1 MHPASIRMPRNFS
14 ISLMSPLRI
23 LAIASLGI
31 TAALAQEPPLP
42 PGIDPSQLGENAT
55 NGDDAGANGID
66 APRPPVVVRP
76 ANFNPDIPLGENL
89 IIEDIIEP
97 KLSGNEL
104 AGLYRAYT
112 GRRVIVSAAAAQA
125 EFAFVQDSSPEDP
138 LSYQEASDLIR
149 KAAAIENFIFV
160 PDGTDENLDYLTL
173 ATGGIRPSSIGID
186 VYTEEDALP
195 EGGIVISY
203 IMSFDHIKPE
213 NAVNAFQQ
221 VVGQFGAF
229 GSIAPIPNTA
239 SVVITE
245 NTTLIRKLID
255 LKREIDKPSAQVA
268 TRFIHVQ
275 YADVTELAATLNEL
289 LNAQQQTQTIAGIQR
304 ADAAPAPPPVDG
316 APAVAA
322 SGGGGSET
330 GGQAGETTP
339 VQIIPDPRT
348 SRIFAMGRPVDLVF
362 VEALISEFDTQTD
375 NRTFLRRKLRFLTVS
390 EFLPIAGDALTRAF
404 TGTGDAGGGA
414 TTGTRGQSNRAGGG
428 ATSGIDPQQGNFG
441 GQAGGRIGGAGGSG
455 TTRGNVLGNPNI
467 SSAPESLLVGRT
479 LLVADNI
486 TNSVIVQGPP
496 SGIEIVERL
505 LDQLDVKADQVMIS
519 TVFGQLSLGNGIET
533 GIDYLYQG
541 GDVTGRGGAGQGP
554 SLPIG
559 RFIPAIP
566 AIPAI
571 GVIGDPDFQ
580 PAVPGRPAVG
590 TPFARG
596 EFAGGPGLRMYGRIG
611 DLNIYLR
618 ALQSKSNFTVLSRP
632 SIFTS
637 NNQRG
642 TISSGRRIAVPTNSN
657 SFSAGGV
664 STNIEYRDVVLK
676 LEVIPLINDENT
688 VTLQIALVSDDVIG
702 QSDPIEGIGTVPIIG
717 TREILTTVT
726 VPNNETVVLGGLI
739 TTNEEDSMSGI
750 PILSSIPGIG
760 RLFSSKSQ
768 TLNRDELLVFIQPSI
783 INSDRSLDAV
793 QADMDSRYNVSGPA
807 REFADGP
814 GQLPD
819 ADFIPAA
826 EEKGR
831 PSARQSPPPAEA
843 SSSATR
849 RSLRPIH
856 RR

>member
-1 MHPASIRMPRNFS
+1 MP
-14 ISLMSPLRI
+14 PLRI
-23 LAIASLGI
+23 LAIVSLG
-31 TAALAQEPPLP
+31 TTSVFAQAPPLP
-42 PGIDPSQLGENAT
+42 PGIDPSPSGGAAIEA
-55 NGDDAGANGID
+55 GDQAVI
-66 APRPPVVVRP
+66 VRP
-76 ANFNPDIPLGENL
+76 ANFDPDIPLGDNL
-89 IIEDIIEP
+89 IVEDIVQP
-97 KLSGNEL
+97 KLNGNDL
-104 AGLYRAYT
+104 AAWYRIYT

-125 EFAFVQDSSPEDP
+125 EFAFIQDASQEDP
-138 LSYQEASDLIR
+138 LTYSQAADLLR

-160 PDGTDENLDYLTL
+160 PDGTDKNLDFLTL
-173 ATGGIRPSSIGID
+173 ATGGIRPSGIGID
-186 VYTEEDALP
+186 VYTEDDPLP
-195 EGGIVISY
+195 EGGVVISY

-268 TRFIHVQ
+268 TRFIRVQ

-289 LNAQQQTQTIAGIQR
+289 INAQQQTQTTAGIQR
-304 ADAAPAPPPVDG
+304 AEAAPAPAVDGG
-316 APAVAA
+316 APAA
-322 SGGGGSET
+322 GGVEG

-348 SRIFAMGRPVDLVF
+348 SRIFAMGRPVDLLF
-362 VEALISEFDTQTD
+362 VEGLIREFDTQTD
-375 NRTFLRRKLRFLTVS
+375 NRTFMRRKLKFLTVS

-404 TGTGDAGGGA
+404 TGTGEGGAAGGG
-414 TTGTRGQSNRAGGG
+414 TTGTRGQSNRPGGG
-428 ATSGIDPQQGNFG
+428 ATSGIDSQQSNFG
-441 GQAGGRIGGAGGSG
+441 GQTGGRFGGQTGGGAA
-455 TTRGNVLGNPNI
+455 RGNALGNPNV

-519 TVFGQLSLGNGIET
+519 TVFGQLTLGNNIET
-533 GIDYLYQG
+533 GIDYVVRSN
-541 GDVTGRGGAGQGP
+541 DIVGRGGGGLFP
-554 SLPIG
+554 NLPIVG
-559 RFIPAIP
+559 N
-566 AIPAI
+566 
-571 GVIGDPDFQ
+571 GGGTDPF
-580 PAVPGRPAVG
+580 PGQLP
-590 TPFARG
+590 
-596 EFAGGPGLRMYGRIG
+596 GGPGLRIYGNVG
-611 DLNIYLR
+611 DLSIYLR
-618 ALQSKSNFTVLSRP
+618 ALQSVSDFTVLSRP
-632 SIFTS
+632 SIFTA

-657 SFSAGGV
+657 QFSGGGV

-688 VTLQIALVSDDVIG
+688 ITLQIALVSDDVIG
-702 QSDPIEGIGTVPIIG
+702 QSEPIGELGSVPIIG

-726 VPNNETVVLGGLI
+726 VPNNETVILGGLI
-739 TTNEEDSMSGI
+739 TTNDETSKSGI

-760 RLFSSKSQ
+760 RLFSTNTQNKS
-768 TLNRDELLVFIQPSI
+768 RDELMVFIQPSI
-783 INSDRSLDAV
+783 INSDRTLDAV
-793 QADMDSRYNVSGPA
+793 QADMDARYRVSQTA
-807 REFADGP
+807 REFSDGP
-814 GQLPD
+814 GVLPD
-819 ADFIPAA
+819 GDSIQPVQ
-826 EEKGR
+826 EKGQGAIR
-831 PSARQSPPPAEA
+831 ASNPATGADTSE
-843 SSSATR
+843 R

>member
-1 MHPASIRMPRNFS
+1 
-14 ISLMSPLRI
+14 MSPLRL

-31 TAALAQEPPLP
+31 CSALAQAPPLP
-42 PGIDPSQLGENAT
+42 PGIDPSQLGQTGEGG
-55 NGDDAGANGID
+55 GDAQVPI
-66 APRPPVVVRP
+66 VRP
-76 ANFNPDIPLGENL
+76 DNFDPNIPLGENL
-89 IIEDIIEP
+89 IIEDIIQP
-97 KLSGNEL
+97 KLNGNDL
-104 AGLYRAYT
+104 AGWYRIYT
-112 GRRVIVSAAAAQA
+112 GRRVIVSSSAAQA
-125 EFAFVQDSSPEDP
+125 EFSFIQDASPEDP
-138 LSYQEASDLIR
+138 LTYAQAAALLR
-149 KAAAIENFIFV
+149 KAATIENFIFV
-160 PDGTDENLDYLTL
+160 PDATDDNLDILTL
-173 ATGGIRPSSIGID
+173 ATGGIQPRTRGIEYFTENDKLPDGDAVIG
-186 VYTEEDALP
+186 
-195 EGGIVISY
+195 Y

-213 NAVNAFQQ
+213 SAVNAFSQI
-221 VVGQFGAF
+221 VGQFSAF

-245 NTTLIRKLID
+245 NTSLIRRLID

-268 TRFIHVQ
+268 TRFIPVQ

-289 LNAQQQTQTIAGIQR
+289 LNAQQQTQTTAGIQR
-304 ADAAPAPPPVDG
+304 AEATPPPG
-316 APAVAA
+316 IEGILPPATV
-322 SGGGGSET
+322 GGGSEP

-339 VQIIPDPRT
+339 IQIIPDPRT
-348 SRIFAMGRPVDLVF
+348 SRIFAMGRPVDLLF
-362 VEALISEFDTQTD
+362 VEGLIREFDTETD

-390 EFLPIAGDALTRAF
+390 EFLPIAGNALTRAF
-404 TGTGDAGGGA
+404 GGTGDAGSTGGGA
-414 TTGTRGQSNRAGGG
+414 TNTRGQSNRAGGG
-428 ATSGIDPQQGNFG
+428 ATSGFDAQQGGFG
-441 GQAGGRIGGAGGSG
+441 GQTGGRITGGSSG
-455 TTRGNVLGNPNI
+455 STRGSSLSNPNV
-467 SSAPESLLVGRT
+467 SSAPDSLLVGRT

-496 SGIEIVERL
+496 SGIEIIERL

-519 TVFGQLSLGNGIET
+519 TVFGQLSLGDGIET

-541 GDVTGRGGAGQGP
+541 GNVSGRGGAGQGP
-554 SLPIG
+554 SLPLSA
-559 RFIPAIP
+559 FIPAIP
-566 AIPAI
+566 AVIDPITDAIISPA
-571 GVIGDPDFQ
+571 
-580 PAVPGRPAVG
+580 RPAAG
-590 TPFARG
+590 SPFLPG

-637 NNQRG
+637 NNQLG

-657 SFSAGGV
+657 QFNNSL

-760 RLFSSKSQ
+760 RLFSSKSK
-768 TLNRDELLVFIQPSI
+768 TFNRDELLVFIQPSI
-783 INSDRSLDAV
+783 INSDRTLDTV
-793 QADMDSRYNVSGPA
+793 QADMDSRYRVSGPA
-807 REFADGP
+807 REFGDGP
-814 GQLPD
+814 GILPD
-819 ADFIPAA
+819 AEAIPATQ
-826 EEKGR
+826 EKGSR
-831 PSARQSPPPAEA
+831 STRQSAPPAAAPEE
-843 SSSATR
+843 STR
-849 RSLRPIH
+849 RNLRPIH

>member
-1 MHPASIRMPRNFS
+1 MPRKFPV
-14 ISLMSPLRI
+14 SLMSLLR
-23 LAIASLGI
+23 LLTIALLGI
-31 TAALAQEPPLP
+31 TAAHGQDPPLP
-42 PGIDPSQLGENAT
+42 PGIDPSQLGENGA
-55 NGDDAGANGID
+55 DANADAAGD

-138 LSYQEASDLIR
+138 LTYQEAADLIR

-203 IMSFDHIKPE
+203 VMSFDHIKPE

-268 TRFIHVQ
+268 TRFIRVQ

-289 LNAQQQTQTIAGIQR
+289 LNAQQQTQTTAGIQR
-304 ADAAPAPPPVDG
+304 AEATPAAPPPVDG
-316 APAVAA
+316 APAAA
-322 SGGGGSET
+322 AGGGGEA

-404 TGTGDAGGGA
+404 TGTGDAGGGGA
-414 TTGTRGQSNRAGGG
+414 TTTGTRGQSNRPGGG

-441 GQAGGRIGGAGGSG
+441 GQTGGRTGGIAGGGS
-455 TTRGNVLGNPNI
+455 TRGNVLGNPNV

-519 TVFGQLSLGNGIET
+519 TVFGQLSLGDRMET
-533 GIDYLYQG
+533 GIDYVVRSNDIIG
-541 GDVTGRGGAGQGP
+541 GGGGGLFPNLPTVGNTVGTDPPFPGPIPSGAG
-554 SLPIG
+554 
-559 RFIPAIP
+559 
-566 AIPAI
+566 
-571 GVIGDPDFQ
+571 
-580 PAVPGRPAVG
+580 
-590 TPFARG
+590 
-596 EFAGGPGLRMYGRIG
+596 LRIYGNVG
-611 DLNIYLR
+611 DLSVYLR
-618 ALQSKSNFTVLSRP
+618 ALQSVSDFTVLSRP

-657 SFSAGGV
+657 QFSAGGV

-688 VTLQIALVSDDVIG
+688 ITLQIALVSDDIIDTERIDGVG
-702 QSDPIEGIGTVPIIG
+702 NVPIIG

-739 TTNEEDSMSGI
+739 TTNDEEGTSGI

-760 RLFSSKSQ
+760 RLFSTKTQSVR
-768 TLNRDELLVFIQPSI
+768 RDELMVFIQPSI

-793 QADMDSRYNVSGPA
+793 QADMDARYNVSDPA

-814 GQLPD
+814 GLLPD

-831 PSARQSPPPAEA
+831 PSARQSAPTEA
-843 SSSATR
+843 TPESTR